1 MKGYEK
7 GGNIPLWGY
16 NFHQLI
22 EFLDVTLDQK
32 VSQDRYTLVCHDWG
46 AFIGLLYQT
55 KFPDKVKKLVL
66 LDVGMVTPFTAS
78 LKSLLYVSMYQI
90 WFVISFLASRV
101 IGAYLGTIFMGI
113 FYLPIFKPLWPSYDR
128 PPVPRREISV
138 NKCYPYLYLWK
149 DLLSLKFPN
158 ITFPICPTLYMVSD
172 YESRCNPSCPFHHSS
187 EIKRTA
193 CFMTMNL
200 LIH

>member
-22 EFLDVTLDQK
+22 EFLDATLGQK

-90 WFVISFLASRV
+90 WFVISFLVSRV

-158 ITFPICPTLYMVSD
+158 ITFPICPTLYMV
-172 YESRCNPSCPFHHSS
+172 R
-187 EIKRTA
+187 
-193 CFMTMNL
+193 
-200 LIH
+200 